1 MAETTAGFDLTTMV
15 DSLSLLDAGGSES
28 EAVQSA
34 AKILGAIVPA
44 AVEGVGE
51 LASSLAESFA
61 LRKKRDP
68 LQTAAFIITKAA
80 IMETLQVVGVGGGL
94 AKFDL
99 TAFNIAQLK
108 ANVEEINRKIDVIL
122 EAPFGQAVEFL
133 EKALTHLD
141 RGNFAKTIEELKNV
155 KHNAVTAFQ
164 YAEGKADAPEVLR
177 CKVLAKQLVI
187 FSEILEQSYDGT
199 MIIPFPLLEKS
210 KKETIGKLIEI
221 DVNSVQNFYN
231 SQSISKFSWNRAEKQ
246 KRKEDTFD
254 SLLQKAYPF
263 ISEGRGLTSNLGALE
278 LPFDLKVLPK
288 YLPEG
293 EEDAAHLVVGQLDH
307 HPFHAKVWK
316 EGHFACCTYGSAAKN
331 TERQEVTFQ
340 VTPGWF

>member
-1 MAETTAGFDLTTMV
+1 M
-15 DSLSLLDAGGSES
+15 
-28 EAVQSA
+28 
-34 AKILGAIVPA
+34 
-44 AVEGVGE
+44 
-51 LASSLAESFA
+51 
-61 LRKKRDP
+61 
-68 LQTAAFIITKAA
+68 
-80 IMETLQVVGVGGGL
+80 VGVGGGL

-99 TAFNIAQLK
+99 TAFNVAQLK

-164 YAEGKADAPEVLR
+164 YAEGKADALEVLR

-263 ISEGRGLTSNLGALE
+263 ISEGRGLTSNLDALE

-293 EEDAAHLVVGQLDH
+293 EEDAAHLVVGQLDSQ
-307 HPFHAKVWK
+307 PFYAKVWE
-316 EGHFACCTYGSAAKN
+316 EGHFACCTYGSAAKI
-331 TERQEVTFQ
+331 TEREEVTFQ